1 MKNIG
6 PLWEKETFRMRSFRL
21 FRPLSVFL
29 LVIFLSASVQ
39 AAELDLGKW
48 NPEARGAIQ
57 KMIDTYGKDSKN
69 YSVKKKPYAV
79 FDWDQTCI
87 FNDTQEAMFRY
98 MIDRLLFKA
107 TPEQFAAAIRMD
119 VPKDNFTADYNN
131 AAGQPVNIDLIAAD
145 LDADYQFLYEYYIK
159 DGGMSLAEI
168 KMTAAYEDFRAK
180 LAYLYEAI
188 GGTFSAEISYPW
200 VLYLFVGMTEAEVS
214 KIAEESNDYAL
225 GDRLGTYN
233 LTSPRERPGKAGIIS
248 LDGYKYGLRLAP
260 EMSNLMNVLRESGFD
275 VYVCSASHEAVVR
288 VFAGR
293 EKYGYGVP
301 PENVIAMK
309 TKIKD
314 GIYLGEY
321 DYSNDYPQTQQKG
334 KVTAIDQVLVKKYG
348 YGPIFVAG
356 DSQGDFNMSTEFP
369 ETKLTLIINRLR
381 KDDFGKLG
389 LEAVK
394 PAGQELPRYV
404 IQGRDENTG
413 QFRPSASTIKMGK
426 DQEALFNDAIAP
438 K

>member
-1 MKNIG
+1 
-6 PLWEKETFRMRSFRL
+6 MRSFRL
-21 FRPLSVFL
+21 LRPFSVFI
-29 LVIFLSASVQ
+29 LVVFMAVSAQ

-48 NPEARGAIQ
+48 NPEARAAIQ
-57 KMIDTYGKDSKN
+57 NMLDTYGKEAKD
-69 YSVKKKPYAV
+69 YSAQKKPYAV

-87 FNDTQEAMFRY
+87 FNDTQEAMFRF

-107 TPEQFAAAIRMD
+107 TPKEFAAAIRMD
-119 VPKDNFTADYNN
+119 VPKDNFAEDYNN
-131 AAGQPVNIDLIAAD
+131 TANQPVNIDLIAAD

-159 DGGMSLAEI
+159 DGKMSLEEI
-168 KMTAAYEDFRAK
+168 SQTFAYQDFRAK
-180 LAYLYEAI
+180 LAFLYEAI

-200 VLYLFVGMTEAEVS
+200 VLYLFVGMTEDEVM
-214 KIAEESNDYAL
+214 KIAEQSNDYAL
-225 GDRLGTYN
+225 GDRLGTFA
-233 LTSPRERPGKAGIIS
+233 LESPKERPGQAGVIA

-260 EMSNLMNVLRESGFD
+260 EMSNLMNMLRESGFD

-288 VFAGR
+288 VFAGL

-301 PENVIAMK
+301 RENVIAMK
-309 TKIKD
+309 TKIKN
-314 GIYLGEY
+314 GVYLGEY

-334 KVTAIDQVLVKKYG
+334 KVKAIEQILVKKYG

-356 DSQGDFNMSTEFP
+356 DSQGDFNMATEFP
-369 ETKLTLIINRLR
+369 ETKLTLIINRVR

-394 PAGQELPRYV
+394 KVGQGLSRYV
-404 IQGRDENTG
+404 IQGRDENIG

-426 DQEALFNDAIAP
+426 DQEALFHDAIAP

>member
-1 MKNIG
+1 MK
-6 PLWEKETFRMRSFRL
+6 PFKL
-21 FRPLSVFL
+21 FKSLPVFIL
-29 LVIFLSASVQ
+29 TILIAVSVQ
-39 AAELDLGKW
+39 AAEIDLGKW
-48 NPEARGAIQ
+48 NPETRAAIQ
-57 KMIDTYGKDSKN
+57 KMIDTHGKDGKN
-69 YSVKKKPYAV
+69 YSADKKPYAV

-107 TPEQFAAAIRMD
+107 TPEEFAAAIRMD
-119 VPKDNFTADYNN
+119 VPKDNFDSDYNN
-131 AAGQPVNIDLIAAD
+131 TAGQPVNIDLIAED
-145 LDADYQFLYEYYIK
+145 LDADYQFLYDNYIK
-159 DGGMSLAEI
+159 DQKMSLDEI
-168 KMTAAYEDFRAK
+168 KMTDVYMDFQPK

-200 VLYLFVGMTEAEVS
+200 VLYLFVGMTEEEVY
-214 KIAEESNDYAL
+214 KIAEQSNDYAL
-225 GDRLGTYN
+225 GDRLGTFK
-233 LTSPRERPGKAGIIS
+233 LTSHEKRPGKAGIIS
-248 LDGYKYGLRLAP
+248 MEGFKYGLRLAP
-260 EMSNLMNVLRESGFD
+260 EMSNLMNVLRESGIE

-288 VFAGR
+288 VFAGLA
-293 EKYGYGVP
+293 KYGYGVP

-321 DYSNDYPQTQQKG
+321 DYSGGYPQTQQKG
-334 KVTAIDQVLVKKYG
+334 KVKAIELLLVNKYG

-356 DSQGDFNMSTEFP
+356 DSQGDFNMATEFP
-369 ETKLTLIINRLR
+369 DTKMTLIINRLR

-389 LEAVK
+389 LEAAKQV
-394 PAGQELPRYV
+394 GQELPRYV
-404 IQGRDENTG
+404 VQGRDENTG

-426 DQEALFNDAIAP
+426 DKEALFNDGIAP